1 MFRRNNRRIEVICK
15 LRSQGLT
22 IDQID
27 NALKKQG
34 ESIPRSTIG
43 YYVKKYCSHIDGKP
57 VNTNRVAKKR
67 KKPQTQ
73 SIYPFGNAIS
83 DTLPLGPSPQP
94 IYRKSRSKD
103 EIIEKEKR
111 ALKMG
116 ETLTVDLLDLFE
128 KDPRLLSERLDVL
141 IKIHF
146 LASYLR
152 IDVEEII
159 DDVFLIILGRPREQ
173 KRAR

>member
-1 MFRRNNRRIEVICK
+1 MFRRNNRRIEIICK

-34 ESIPRSTIG
+34 ENIPRSTIG
-43 YYVKKYCSHIDGKP
+43 YYVKKYSHIDGKH
-57 VNTNRVAKKR
+57 VKTNHVAKKR
-67 KKPQTQ
+67 KPQAQ
-73 SIYPFGNAIS
+73 SIYPLGNAFS
-83 DTLPLGPSPQP
+83 DTLHFGISPQT

-103 EIIEKEKR
+103 EIIEKEKS
-111 ALKMG
+111 AIKMG
-116 ETLTVDLLDLFE
+116 ELLTVELLDLFE
-128 KDPRLLSERLDVL
+128 KDPHLLSERLDVL

-159 DDVFLIILGRPREQ
+159 DDVFLILLGRPREQ
-173 KRAR
+173 ERAR